1 MALEIVTPTFFI
13 FWFGLGGIAAA
24 LVAYFVGNTIWELVT
39 FIVVSSI
46 FVLLTRPLVNK
57 MTGEQPRKINVD
69 EIIGK
74 KALVIEEID
83 NKSGKGIVK
92 VNGDTWRAF
101 SYDDEIKI
109 KKGEH
114 VKILKV
120 EGAHLVVERIEN
132 LDKDN

>member
-46 FVLLTRPLVNK
+46 LVLLTRPLVNK
-57 MTGEQPRKINVD
+57 MTGGQPRKINVD

-92 VNGDTWRAF
+92 INGDTWRAF
-101 SYDDEIKI
+101 SVNDEVKI
-109 KKGEH
+109 KKGEY
-114 VKILKV
+114 VKILRV
-120 EGAHLVVERIEN
+120 EGAHLVVEKHEN
-132 LDKDN
+132 RETDG